1 MVGRV
6 SMQGRI
12 RQKSSNGGMTYH
24 RHILFAKIC
33 REFAETCRDHELM
46 KAASSTRRGL
56 CLEAELTSLTSK
68 SSGEKHPDHQHDGQY
83 ATADNG
89 HPKPE
94 IIAHAMK
101 L

>member
-1 MVGRV
+1 MSLG
-6 SMQGRI
+6 
-12 RQKSSNGGMTYH
+12 
-24 RHILFAKIC
+24 
-33 REFAETCRDHELM
+33 
-46 KAASSTRRGL
+46 STG
-56 CLEAELTSLTSK
+56 
-68 SSGEKHPDHQHDGQY
+68 SGEKYPDHQHDGQY

>member
-24 RHILFAKIC
+24 RHTLFAKIC
-33 REFAETCRDHELM
+33 SEFAETCGDHELV
-46 KAASSTRRGL
+46 KAASSTRRGP
-56 CLEAELTSLTSK
+56 CLEAEVTSLTSK
-68 SSGEKHPDHQHDGQY
+68 GSGEKHPDQQHDGQC
-83 ATADNG
+83 ATANDSYSK
-89 HPKPE
+89 PK
-94 IIAHAMK
+94 IITHAVK